1 MAAGYDTSIFKN
13 RGAIYNNF
21 WHEKWIC
28 YDKRAQKSW
37 GNI

>member
-1 MAAGYDTSIFKN
+1 MTAGYDTSIFKN

-21 WHEKWIC
+21 VHEKWIC